1 MQLSYLRIKNFKSF
15 KDECINV
22 GSHHAL
28 VGANNSG
35 KSGVLKALDFCL
47 IHQRKI
53 SMKSLGIIVSQMSRY
68 GLKQYLQ
75 NSQEVSPNH

>member
-35 KSGVLKALDFCL
+35 KSGVLKALDFLLNPSKKNIDEESWYHCL
-47 IHQRKI
+47 TDEPIWI
-53 SMKSLGIIVSQMSRY
+53 EAIFTELS
-68 GLKQYLQ
+68 
-75 NSQEVSPNH
+75 